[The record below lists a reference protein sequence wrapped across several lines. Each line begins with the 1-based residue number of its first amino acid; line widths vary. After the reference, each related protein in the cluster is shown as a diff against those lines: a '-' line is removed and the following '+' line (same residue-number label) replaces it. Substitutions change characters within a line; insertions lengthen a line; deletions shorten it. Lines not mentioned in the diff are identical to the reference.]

1 MKNIRILAI
10 LFSIIVTGMTISV
23 WFNPENERIVNI
35 SLLLI
40 IISLSFVFF
49 IKIPAIINEF
59 KEKKFQDTLF
69 LIILFIA
76 LFIPFCN
83 ISQDFTSD
91 YEERILAKFPK
102 KVTLHIGK
110 DINNWFNDRFLGR
123 DFLISFH
130 NNLVVLLSGDLVKFP
145 TVHFYKSNGW
155 LFSNNSYHG
164 KKSYSKQDLKNISQ
178 NIKILNNFCNKNNI
192 KLYIMVVP
200 SKENIYQDK
209 DKVNHFKIS
218 KNKAISGI
226 KEVKKQTGFNILYP
240 EKELLKLKNQNR
252 YVFFKTDTHPT
263 DDAAYVLYK
272 LFLNSAQKDFPEL
285 RITKLSKYKTFKSKL
300 VRAGSN
306 REDFDVGAYYRF
318 IHINDKK
325 LLSTPYTYYNYKDIQ
340 KILITEDDTVNQTI
354 TNPDGKYKLF
364 ILGDSFQEN
373 LSFFLLSNFY
383 KIEKWRGNFIELE
396 PQRNSHLDMNAF
408 APIIQN
414 FKPNAMLIILH
425 QDNMDWLIDMYPNRR
440 KK

>member
-10 LFSIIVTGMTISV
+10 LFSIIVTCITIPI
-23 WFNPENERIVNI
+23 WFYPESERIVNI
-35 SLLLI
+35 PLLLI
-40 IISLSFVFF
+40 IISLSFIF
-49 IKIPAIINEF
+49 ILKTPTIIKEF
-59 KEKKFQDTLF
+59 KEKKYQDILF
-69 LIILFIA
+69 LIIVFIS
-76 LFIPFCN
+76 LFIPFSN
-83 ISQDFTSD
+83 ISQEFASD

-102 KVTLHIGK
+102 KITLHIGQ

-123 DFLISFH
+123 DFLISFY
-130 NNLVVLLSGDLVKFP
+130 NNLVVLVSGDLVKFP

-164 KKSYSKQDLKNISQ
+164 KKSYSQQDLKNISQ
-178 NIKILNNFCNKNNI
+178 NIKTLNNFCNKNNI

-209 DKVNHFKIS
+209 DKVNHFKTS
-218 KNKAISGI
+218 KNKAVLGI
-226 KEVKKQTGFNILYP
+226 KEVKRQTNFNILYP
-240 EKELLKLKNQNR
+240 EKELLNLKNQNK

-263 DDAAYVLYK
+263 DEAAYVLYK
-272 LFLNSAQKDFPEL
+272 LFLNSIKQDFPEL
-285 RITKLSKYKTFKSKL
+285 KITKLSKFKKFRSKL

-306 REDFDVGAYYRF
+306 REDFDFGAYYRF
-318 IHINDKK
+318 IHINDKN
-325 LLSTPYTYYNYKDIQ
+325 LLNTPYTYYDYKNIH
-340 KILITEDDTVNQTI
+340 KISITDDALNQTI

-383 KIEKWRGNFIELE
+383 KIEKWRGNSIELE
-396 PQRNSHLDMNAF
+396 PQRDTHLDMNAF
-408 APIIQN
+408 APIIQKFN
-414 FKPNAMLIILH
+414 PDAILIILH
-425 QDNMDWLIDMYPNRR
+425 QDNMDWLIDMYPSRR